1 MDSRWASSSLILPKS
16 ECSIAVTQHMPG
28 AIESCACPASRA
40 LSVTRAATR
49 MDCCTSL
56 SIACS
61 RSPELLGTWTGLICQ
76 SHQTRSL
83 ISFTNIK
90 VGRPKNALV
99 LQLLEG
105 KATLPACT
113 CSCYDWFHL
122 LGGYPQHEHPSA
134 EWHVFTDPA
143 VVCLIL
149 HCKKYMISFD
159 LEPGWTWNL
168 AT

>member
-1 MDSRWASSSLILPKS
+1 MLHCSDSAHAWCNRVL
-16 ECSIAVTQHMPG
+16 CMP
-28 AIESCACPASRA
+28 
-40 LSVTRAATR
+40 SVTRTLR
-49 MDCCTSL
+49 DSSRHEDGLLHISL
-56 SIACS
+56 HC
-61 RSPELLGTWTGLICQ
+61 LLKVTGIVGDLDRLNMSVSSNQ
-76 SHQTRSL
+76 KPHKLYEQ
-83 ISFTNIK
+83 IK

-113 CSCYDWFHL
+113 CSCCDWFHL

-149 HCKKYMISFD
+149 HCKKSMISFD